1 MLWRN
6 PACVE
11 RSSPLSARPQQ
22 VARLDAWLG
31 KPLCALL
38 TLWERALRCLRRP
51 PLTPARRMLFIQLN
65 EMGSTVLACPA
76 FAEAERALG
85 RDNLHVL
92 VFAQNRPILDVLP
105 YFDPE
110 CILVVDGSSLAGF
123 ALSLLHAL
131 CEVRRRAIDTVI
143 DMEGLSCA
151 SALIAY
157 LSGAARRVGLYNFS
171 SYGPYRGRLFT
182 RELNYTF
189 QHHISHQFLALV
201 RAACQPPGE
210 ELFKESNAPLC
221 GLPRFVPHP
230 VELEALRVMLR
241 SQLQR
246 EAARIAILNPNCSD
260 LLPLRRWPL
269 QSFAELGKRL
279 ANEHPGLALV
289 ITGSASERSQAESLA
304 LAIGSG
310 VAVSLAGRTSLREL
324 LTLYCAS
331 DVLISNDSGPVHFAA
346 LTPIRVVALFGPE
359 TPALYG
365 PLGDAAVSVSLGL
378 ACSPCVNLLN
388 HRISPCTDNQC
399 MKRMSV
405 DRVLEATRAL
415 LGSPRIAAGEA
426 RGETCPV

>member
-1 MLWRN
+1 MLQSVQIR
-6 PACVE
+6 E
-11 RSSPLSARPQQ
+11 SLSSRPGR
-22 VARLDAWLG
+22 VARIDAWLG

-38 TLWERALRCLRRP
+38 TLWDRALGAVRRAPGGP
-51 PLTPARRMLFIQLN
+51 PRRRLFIKLN

-85 RDNLHVL
+85 RQNLFIL
-92 VFAQNRPILDVLP
+92 VFAQNRAILEVLP

-110 CILVVDGSSLAGF
+110 HVFAVEGHTLLGF
-123 ALSLLHAL
+123 ALSLLRAL
-131 CEVRRRAIDTVI
+131 FQIRRQGIDTAI

-157 LSGAARRVGLYNFS
+157 LSGAMHRVGLYNFS

-189 QHHISHQFLALV
+189 QHHISRQFVALV
-201 RAACQPPGE
+201 RAACQPPTA
-210 ELFKESNAPLC
+210 ELFKESNAPSC
-221 GLPRFVPHP
+221 SMPRFVPQP
-230 VELEALRVMLR
+230 GELAALKNTLR

-246 EAARIAILNPNCSD
+246 EVSRIAILNPNCSD

-269 QSFAELGKRL
+269 ENFAELGKRL
-279 ANEHPGLALV
+279 ANEDPGLALV
-289 ITGSASERSQAESLA
+289 ITGSPAERAQADALA

-365 PLGDAAVSVSLGL
+365 PLGERAVSLSLEL

-399 MKRMSV
+399 MKRLSV
-405 DRVLEATRAL
+405 EQVLGATRSL
-415 LGSPRIAAGEA
+415 LGTPRA
-426 RGETCPV
+426 